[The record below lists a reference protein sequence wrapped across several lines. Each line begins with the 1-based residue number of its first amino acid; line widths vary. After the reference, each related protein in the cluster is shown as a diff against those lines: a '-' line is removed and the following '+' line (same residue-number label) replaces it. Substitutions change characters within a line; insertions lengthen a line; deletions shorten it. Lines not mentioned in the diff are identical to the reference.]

1 MIQEV
6 GFDILP
12 NSYIR
17 SIEISKI
24 SPFQNKVEVLVV
36 LKDIKKDGLF
46 SWYNRDELGKYLNL
60 LVVASTSEELNSL
73 LDSGDLPLDKT
84 KILKQPLY
92 NKKDVRCKQ
101 VKVGWNLSNKVNSF
115 DTVDG
120 ELFEFEYRKSFFI
133 KSSKQNLKLYCCTY
147 IDTSEYAK
155 DYRIDLADA
164 NISSYTG
171 PVASEEVFREGEV
184 VSTAYSFRSTQ
195 GSIWSG
201 PVRFIDGEYYSG
213 SKGEI
218 GSFNKLIRSETENMK
233 IKDFRKFKAITNK
246 PHKSHNK
253 LCIFSEPLY
262 SYDSNGSLSALFSID
277 FKSIILSRSRMAKH
291 LSTVNKELL
300 DNLVQRVK
308 LSKIIII
315 KTKKGSKNR
324 FEPIVNT
331 SDLGP
336 YNLNVYESKRA
347 KFEEI
352 VMSTDPGIRSFSL
365 KDYEDYRTKGKYQY
379 SVFLE
384 FQDPVAS
391 YMDSIASQVQI
402 NLSKLKNYVDLTT
415 IPKYQNKTRTKLTDQ
430 FATLQLSRFGTEQ
443 QPWNVAVQLFSTYC
457 GLLRELSPQ
466 QLKQIA
472 SSNISKIHPIF
483 ASAKSAKHFLT
494 EYSELHQVFIKKFNP
509 KIKNISNVAS
519 RGIKGGSSTNRNI
532 SIRKTFGEIIEH
544 RGKDSNVSYCKFEK
558 SIFPTILADE
568 FVSRSQKEK
577 EKFYTSSPSLNG
589 TNISKMSKNA
599 ANKLSKDANNVIGFL
614 TPVSFK
620 ARKEMVSLSNPSS
633 VDIDKFNDLVHKAN
647 IGQESVKKQK
657 IIKSNKL
664 SIRVAKKLDNYI
676 EKVDKKYKKTEDNL
690 GKSSKFKSSEVK
702 FRPTIKSKLLK
713 NVKRKL
719 KQKNNKKLTTKQFK
733 ADSQKMKEFINKADK
748 IRLPPSLIS
757 VIASESSSAKNN
769 VLKSEV
775 DLISNPE
782 TRDFFS
788 LNYTNPV
795 KVMTI
800 KRYKKDKTGKIMLNK
815 PVWGII
821 SEDDL
826 DSDLPLVCKL
836 SSYKA
841 KFFETQGLVPNIA
854 NENFIVLPLNPISK
868 NLTESNSFSIKQV
881 SNIINSI
888 SNKETD
894 YHTTNPIV
902 QTENKNGPLR

>member
-1 MIQEV
+1 M
-6 GFDILP
+6 
-12 NSYIR
+12 
-17 SIEISKI
+17 
-24 SPFQNKVEVLVV
+24 
-36 LKDIKKDGLF
+36 
-46 SWYNRDELGKYLNL
+46 
-60 LVVASTSEELNSL
+60 
-73 LDSGDLPLDKT
+73 
-84 KILKQPLY
+84 
-92 NKKDVRCKQ
+92 
-101 VKVGWNLSNKVNSF
+101 
-115 DTVDG
+115 
-120 ELFEFEYRKSFFI
+120 
-133 KSSKQNLKLYCCTY
+133 
-147 IDTSEYAK
+147 
-155 DYRIDLADA
+155 
-164 NISSYTG
+164 
-171 PVASEEVFREGEV
+171 
-184 VSTAYSFRSTQ
+184 
-195 GSIWSG
+195 
-201 PVRFIDGEYYSG
+201 
-213 SKGEI
+213 
-218 GSFNKLIRSETENMK
+218 
-233 IKDFRKFKAITNK
+233 
-246 PHKSHNK
+246 
-253 LCIFSEPLY
+253 
-262 SYDSNGSLSALFSID
+262 
-277 FKSIILSRSRMAKH
+277 
-291 LSTVNKELL
+291 
-300 DNLVQRVK
+300 
-308 LSKIIII
+308 
-315 KTKKGSKNR
+315 
-324 FEPIVNT
+324 
-331 SDLGP
+331 
-336 YNLNVYESKRA
+336 
-347 KFEEI
+347 
-352 VMSTDPGIRSFSL
+352 
-365 KDYEDYRTKGKYQY
+365 
-379 SVFLE
+379 
-384 FQDPVAS
+384 
-391 YMDSIASQVQI
+391 
-402 NLSKLKNYVDLTT
+402 
-415 IPKYQNKTRTKLTDQ
+415 
-430 FATLQLSRFGTEQ
+430 
-443 QPWNVAVQLFSTYC
+443 
-457 GLLRELSPQ
+457 
-466 QLKQIA
+466 
-472 SSNISKIHPIF
+472 
-483 ASAKSAKHFLT
+483 
-494 EYSELHQVFIKKFNP
+494 
-509 KIKNISNVAS
+509 
-519 RGIKGGSSTNRNI
+519 
-532 SIRKTFGEIIEH
+532 
-544 RGKDSNVSYCKFEK
+544 
-558 SIFPTILADE
+558 
-568 FVSRSQKEK
+568 
-577 EKFYTSSPSLNG
+577 
-589 TNISKMSKNA
+589 
-599 ANKLSKDANNVIGFL
+599 
-614 TPVSFK
+614 SFK

-902 QTENKNGPLR
+902 QTENKNGPLRW